1 MMYLCICCYSSFGVG
16 WPASDMSARDRV
28 LTDKKF
34 GQISESLAL
43 VQRTDIQISASL
55 KEGQKRKVN
64 CIIRPQR
71 IHTGCPDHRKSFI
84 QLLPLISLG

>member
-1 MMYLCICCYSSFGVG
+1 MKLANFRHVCQ
-16 WPASDMSARDRV
+16 RV

-34 GQISESLAL
+34 IQISGSLAL
-43 VQRTDIQISASL
+43 VQKTDIQISASL

-64 CIIRPQR
+64 CIIRPWR

-84 QLLPLISLG
+84 QFLPLISLG

>member
-1 MMYLCICCYSSFGVG
+1 MMYLCVYCCGSFGLSQ
-16 WPASDMSARDRV
+16 PTSDTFARES
-28 LTDKKF
+28 LQIKKII
-34 GQISESLAL
+34 QVSESLAL
-43 VQRTDIQISASL
+43 VQKTDIQISASL

-84 QLLPLISLG
+84 QLLPLISLR